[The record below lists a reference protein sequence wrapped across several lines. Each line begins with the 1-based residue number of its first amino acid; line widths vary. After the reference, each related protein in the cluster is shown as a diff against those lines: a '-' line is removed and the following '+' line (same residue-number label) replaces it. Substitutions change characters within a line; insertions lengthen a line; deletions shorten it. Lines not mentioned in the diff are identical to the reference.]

1 MKKYKH
7 YSSLKKTLKKILDSH
22 NKWYST
28 EGPFASNPNGDRIF
42 NLYDKEIISSFFTEY
57 LQYKETNYFFGCSF
71 QVYKKTYNQRL
82 KDYLA
87 NFFDTD
93 EISFIKD
100 ELDEG
105 IYNYKFKE
113 FDLGCFDKNIILK
126 YERNKKQINHSL
138 TKRLEYLSQRSKEN
152 GYDLV
157 YNKSSETYSLARIK
171 QLLEVKKEEDLIDY
185 STSSLAEK
193 IIALNEGGVIN
204 FLKEK
209 EPFNTSTNSL
219 AGYLSLCLGE
229 KTTSIQSYIQPLIN
243 KDNDQSKSPYTTT
256 GTVKRVQQKLINI
269 GLKIE

>member
-1 MKKYKH
+1 MEKYKH

-28 EGPFASNPNGDRIF
+28 EGPFASNPNADKIF

-82 KDYLA
+82 KDYLGE
-87 NFFDTD
+87 FFDTD

-126 YERNKKQINHSL
+126 YERNKKPI
-138 TKRLEYLSQRSKEN
+138 
-152 GYDLV
+152 V
-157 YNKSSETYSLARIK
+157 
-171 QLLEVKKEEDLIDY
+171 
-185 STSSLAEK
+185 
-193 IIALNEGGVIN
+193 
-204 FLKEK
+204 
-209 EPFNTSTNSL
+209 
-219 AGYLSLCLGE
+219 
-229 KTTSIQSYIQPLIN
+229 
-243 KDNDQSKSPYTTT
+243 
-256 GTVKRVQQKLINI
+256 
-269 GLKIE
+269 

>member
-1 MKKYKH
+1 MEKYKH
-7 YSSLKKTLKKILDSH
+7 YSSLKKTLKKILESH

-28 EGPFASNPNGDRIF
+28 EGPFASNPNAERIF

-87 NFFDTD
+87 EFFDTD
-93 EISFIKD
+93 EISFIKG

-138 TKRLEYLSQRSKEN
+138 IKRLEYLSQRSKEN

-157 YNKSSETYSLARIK
+157 GLYLLYVVGTLNHNLFATIIK
-171 QLLEVKKEEDLIDY
+171 I
-185 STSSLAEK
+185 T
-193 IIALNEGGVIN
+193 
-204 FLKEK
+204 
-209 EPFNTSTNSL
+209 
-219 AGYLSLCLGE
+219 
-229 KTTSIQSYIQPLIN
+229 
-243 KDNDQSKSPYTTT
+243 
-256 GTVKRVQQKLINI
+256 R
-269 GLKIE
+269 

>member
-1 MKKYKH
+1 MEKYKH

-82 KDYLA
+82 KDYLGE
-87 NFFDTD
+87 FFDTD

-126 YERNKKQINHSL
+126 YERNKKPI
-138 TKRLEYLSQRSKEN
+138 
-152 GYDLV
+152 V
-157 YNKSSETYSLARIK
+157 
-171 QLLEVKKEEDLIDY
+171 
-185 STSSLAEK
+185 
-193 IIALNEGGVIN
+193 
-204 FLKEK
+204 
-209 EPFNTSTNSL
+209 
-219 AGYLSLCLGE
+219 
-229 KTTSIQSYIQPLIN
+229 
-243 KDNDQSKSPYTTT
+243 
-256 GTVKRVQQKLINI
+256 
-269 GLKIE
+269 